1 MNSLQI
7 IGASFL
13 LLLLS
18 LALSGHTQTVTI
30 NIGTADQM
38 IDGFGGHTE
47 ICAENLMEP
56 NADLFFSPT
65 AGVGSEA
72 L

>member
-1 MNSLQI
+1 M
-7 IGASFL
+7 IG
-13 LLLLS
+13 
-18 LALSGHTQTVTI
+18 
-30 NIGTADQM
+30 
-38 IDGFGGHTE
+38 GFGGHTE
-47 ICAENLMEP
+47 ICAENLMGP